1 MRSGTRPGKGRK
13 NSIRGRHKRPSQ
25 VQKVAQRAGMA
36 APAIAVSGALAAAPQ
51 LLAAAPAGAATLAAT
66 HPTQVTQATH
76 AAQPAQATT
85 VSLDAASQRAD
96 QAQRMYTVRSGNT
109 LSGIAKRFYGHPSDW
124 AYLAHVNKSTIKNPD
139 LIFAGEQVAV
149 PTDPPAS
156 VRNGTYLA
164 KHAKT
169 AASSSTTQTNAT
181 STADTTSTSA
191 TQSSSSSSSSV
202 TAEVQKDVADGNN
215 LLAIGQFLV
224 GNGYSKAAAAG
235 IASCIDG
242 ESEGNPESVGDGG
255 GGLIGWTPLS
265 SAQPSAN
272 IVTGNVEQDMLNQ
285 LNDILFYNSNEI
297 GQSAV
302 NQLNAIS
309 DPVSAADFYSQNFE
323 RPAVTDSDVVPSVA
337 QQIFSDLGG

>member
-1 MRSGTRPGKGRK
+1 
-13 NSIRGRHKRPSQ
+13 
-25 VQKVAQRAGMA
+25 
-36 APAIAVSGALAAAPQ
+36 
-51 LLAAAPAGAATLAAT
+51 
-66 HPTQVTQATH
+66 
-76 AAQPAQATT
+76 
-85 VSLDAASQRAD
+85 
-96 QAQRMYTVRSGNT
+96 
-109 LSGIAKRFYGHPSDW
+109 
-124 AYLAHVNKSTIKNPD
+124 
-139 LIFAGEQVAV
+139 VAV

-169 AASSSTTQTNAT
+169 AASTSTSQISATN
-181 STADTTSTSA
+181 TADTTSTSA

-265 SAQPSAN
+265 SAQPNAN

-309 DPVSAADFYSQNFE
+309 DPVSAADFFSQNFE

>member
-1 MRSGTRPGKGRK
+1 
-13 NSIRGRHKRPSQ
+13 
-25 VQKVAQRAGMA
+25 MA
-36 APAIAVSGALAAAPQ
+36 APAIAVTGALAAAPQ
-51 LLAAAPAGAATLAAT
+51 LLAAAPAGAVTLAAT
-66 HPTQVTQATH
+66 HPAQVAQATH

-169 AASSSTTQTNAT
+169 AASSSTTQISATN
-181 STADTTSTSA
+181 TADTTSTSA
-191 TQSSSSSSSSV
+191 TQSTSSSSSSV

-265 SAQPSAN
+265 SAQPNAN
-272 IVTGNVEQDMLNQ
+272 IVTGNVAQDMLNQ

-297 GQSAV
+297 GQSQV

-309 DPVSAADFYSQNFE
+309 DPVAAADFYSQNFE

>member
-1 MRSGTRPGKGRK
+1 
-13 NSIRGRHKRPSQ
+13 
-25 VQKVAQRAGMA
+25 MA
-36 APAIAVSGALAAAPQ
+36 APAIAVTGALAAAPQ

-66 HPTQVTQATH
+66 HPTEVTQATH
-76 AAQPAQATT
+76 AAQPARATT

-109 LSGIAKRFYGHPSDW
+109 LSGIAKRFYGHASDW
-124 AYLAHVNKSTIKNPD
+124 AYLDHVNKSTIGKDPN
-139 LIFAGEQVAV
+139 LIFGGERLAV

-169 AASSSTTQTNAT
+169 AASTSTTQLDATN
-181 STADTTSTSA
+181 TADTTSTSA
-191 TQSSSSSSSSV
+191 AQSSSSV

-242 ESEGNPESVGDGG
+242 ESRGNPESVGDGG

-265 SAQPSAN
+265 SAQPNAN
-272 IVTGNVEQDMLNQ
+272 IVTGNVEQDMMNQ
-285 LNDILFYNSNEI
+285 LNDILFYNSHEI

-302 NQLNAIS
+302 NQLNSIS
-309 DPVSAADFYSQNFE
+309 DPVAAADFFSQNFE

>member
-1 MRSGTRPGKGRK
+1 
-13 NSIRGRHKRPSQ
+13 
-25 VQKVAQRAGMA
+25 MA
-36 APAIAVSGALAAAPQ
+36 APAIAVTGALAAAPQ

-66 HPTQVTQATH
+66 HPSEVTQATH
-76 AAQPAQATT
+76 AAQPARATT
-85 VSLDAASQRAD
+85 VSLDAVSQRAD

-169 AASSSTTQTNAT
+169 AASTSTSQISATN
-181 STADTTSTSA
+181 TADTTSTSA

-265 SAQPSAN
+265 SAQPNAN
-272 IVTGNVEQDMLNQ
+272 IVTGNVGQDMLNQ

-309 DPVSAADFYSQNFE
+309 DPVSAADFFSQNFE

>member
-1 MRSGTRPGKGRK
+1 MRSGTRPGKGTK
-13 NSIRGRHKRPSQ
+13 NCSRGRHKRPSQ
-25 VQKVAQRAGMA
+25 VQKAAQRAGMA
-36 APAIAVSGALAAAPQ
+36 APAIAVTGALAAAPQ

-66 HPTQVTQATH
+66 HPTQVAQATH
-76 AAQPAQATT
+76 AAQPTRATT

-109 LSGIAKRFYGHPSDW
+109 LSGIANRFYGHPSDW
-124 AYLAHVNKSTIKNPD
+124 AYLAHVNKSTVKNPD

-169 AASSSTTQTNAT
+169 AASTSTTQVNAT
-181 STADTTSTSA
+181 NTADTTSTSA

-265 SAQPSAN
+265 SAQPNAN

-302 NQLNAIS
+302 SQLNAIS
-309 DPVSAADFYSQNFE
+309 DPVAAADFYSQNFE
-323 RPAVTDSDVVPSVA
+323 RPAVTDSDVVSSVA

>member
-1 MRSGTRPGKGRK
+1 
-13 NSIRGRHKRPSQ
+13 
-25 VQKVAQRAGMA
+25 MA
-36 APAIAVSGALAAAPQ
+36 APAVAAAGALAAAPQ
-51 LLAAAPAGAATLAAT
+51 LLSAAPAAAAT
-66 HPTQVTQATH
+66 QVATH
-76 AAQPAQATT
+76 ATQTTQTTQTARATMA
-85 VSLDAASQRAD
+85 SLDSAQQRAD
-96 QAQRMYTVRSGNT
+96 QAQRIYTVRAGNT
-109 LSGIAKRFYGHPSDW
+109 LSGIAQRFYGHASDW
-124 AYLAHVNKSTIKNPD
+124 AYLYDVNKSEISNPD
-139 LIFAGEQVAV
+139 LIFPGERLSV

-156 VRNGTYLA
+156 VRNGTYKA

-169 AASSSTTQTNAT
+169 TASTTELNAT
-181 STADTTSTSA
+181 NTADTTSTSA
-191 TQSSSSSSSSV
+191 TQSTSSSSSSV
-202 TAEVQKDVADGNN
+202 TAQVEQDVANGNN

-242 ESEGNPESVGDGG
+242 ESGGNPESEGDGG

-272 IVTGNVEQDMLNQ
+272 VITGNVEQDMLTQ

-302 NQLNAIS
+302 NQLNSIS
-309 DPVSAADFYSQNFE
+309 DPVAAADFYSQNFE

>member
-1 MRSGTRPGKGRK
+1 
-13 NSIRGRHKRPSQ
+13 
-25 VQKVAQRAGMA
+25 MA
-36 APAIAVSGALAAAPQ
+36 APAIAVTGALAAAPQ

-66 HPTQVTQATH
+66 HPSEVTQATH
-76 AAQPAQATT
+76 AAQPARATT
-85 VSLDAASQRAD
+85 VSLDAVSQRAD

-169 AASSSTTQTNAT
+169 AASTSTSQISATN
-181 STADTTSTSA
+181 TADTTSTSA

-265 SAQPSAN
+265 SAQPNAN

-309 DPVSAADFYSQNFE
+309 DPVSAADFFSQNFE

>member
-1 MRSGTRPGKGRK
+1 
-13 NSIRGRHKRPSQ
+13 
-25 VQKVAQRAGMA
+25 MA
-36 APAIAVSGALAAAPQ
+36 APAIAVTGALAAAPQ
-51 LLAAAPAGAATLAAT
+51 LLAAAPAGAATLAAA
-66 HPTQVTQATH
+66 HPAEVTQATH
-76 AAQPAQATT
+76 AAQPARATT

-169 AASSSTTQTNAT
+169 AASTSTSQISATN
-181 STADTTSTSA
+181 TADTTSTSA

-265 SAQPSAN
+265 SAQPNAN

-309 DPVSAADFYSQNFE
+309 DPVSAADFFSQNFE

>member
-1 MRSGTRPGKGRK
+1 
-13 NSIRGRHKRPSQ
+13 
-25 VQKVAQRAGMA
+25 MA

-66 HPTQVTQATH
+66 HATQVTQATY
-76 AAQPAQATT
+76 AAQPARSST

-139 LIFAGEQVAV
+139 LIFGGEQLAV

-164 KHAKT
+164 KHAKA
-169 AASSSTTQTNAT
+169 AASSSTTQVNAT
-181 STADTTSTSA
+181 NTADTTSTSA

-265 SAQPSAN
+265 SAQPNAN

-309 DPVSAADFYSQNFE
+309 DPVAAADFYSQNFE

>member
-1 MRSGTRPGKGRK
+1 MRSGTRPGKGTK
-13 NSIRGRHKRPSQ
+13 NSSRGRHKRPSQ

-76 AAQPAQATT
+76 AAQPARPTS
-85 VSLDAASQRAD
+85 VSLDSASQRAD

-109 LSGIAKRFYGHPSDW
+109 LSGIAKRFYGHASDW
-124 AYLAHVNKSTIKNPD
+124 AYLDHVNKSTIGKDPN
-139 LIFAGEQVAV
+139 LIFGGERLAV

-169 AASSSTTQTNAT
+169 AASTSTTQLDATN
-181 STADTTSTSA
+181 TADTTSTSA
-191 TQSSSSSSSSV
+191 AQSSSSV

-242 ESEGNPESVGDGG
+242 ESRGNPESVGDGG

-265 SAQPSAN
+265 SAQPDAN
-272 IVTGNVEQDMLNQ
+272 IVTGNVEQDMMNQ
-285 LNDILFYNSNEI
+285 LNDILFYNSHEI

-302 NQLNAIS
+302 NQLNSIS
-309 DPVSAADFYSQNFE
+309 DPVAAADFFSQNFE

>member
-1 MRSGTRPGKGRK
+1 
-13 NSIRGRHKRPSQ
+13 
-25 VQKVAQRAGMA
+25 MA
-36 APAIAVSGALAAAPQ
+36 APAVAAAGALAATPQ
-51 LLAAAPAGAATLAAT
+51 LLAAAPAAAATQAAT
-66 HPTQVTQATH
+66 HATHVTQAVHT
-76 AAQPAQATT
+76 ARATT
-85 VSLDAASQRAD
+85 TSLDAAAQQAD

-109 LSGIAKRFYGHPSDW
+109 LSGIAKRFYGHGSDW
-124 AYLAHVNKSTIKNPD
+124 AYLYHVNKSTIGKDPN
-139 LIFAGEQVAV
+139 LIFAGERLAV

-169 AASSSTTQTNAT
+169 AASTSTTQLDATN
-181 STADTTSTSA
+181 TADTTSTST
-191 TQSSSSSSSSV
+191 TQTSSSSV

-242 ESEGNPESVGDGG
+242 ESRGNPESVGDGG

-265 SAQPSAN
+265 SAQPNAN
-272 IVTGNVEQDMLNQ
+272 VITGNVEQDMLTQ

-297 GQSAV
+297 GQSSV
-302 NQLNAIS
+302 NQLNSIS
-309 DPVSAADFYSQNFE
+309 DPVAAADFYSQNFE

>member
-1 MRSGTRPGKGRK
+1 MRSGTRPSKGRK
-13 NSIRGRHKRPSQ
+13 NRSKGRHKRPSQ
-25 VQKVAQRAGMA
+25 VQKVAKRAGMA

-51 LLAAAPAGAATLAAT
+51 LLAAAPAGAAAQAAT
-66 HPTQVTQATH
+66 QAAHTTQTTQAT
-76 AAQPAQATT
+76 AA
-85 VSLDAASQRAD
+85 SLDSVQQRAD
-96 QAQRMYTVRSGNT
+96 QAQRMYTVRSGDT
-109 LSGIAKRFYGHPSDW
+109 LSGIAQRFYHHASDW
-124 AYLAHVNKSTIKNPD
+124 VYLAHVNKSTISNPN
-139 LIFAGEQVAV
+139 LIITGQQIAV

-156 VRNGTYLA
+156 VRNGTYAA
-164 KHAKT
+164 KHAKAT
-169 AASSSTTQTNAT
+169 SSSTTELHATN
-181 STADTTSTSA
+181 TADTTSTSA
-191 TQSSSSSSSSV
+191 TQSSSSSV
-202 TAEVQKDVADGNN
+202 TAQVQQDVANGNN

-265 SAQPSAN
+265 SAQPNAN
-272 IVTGNVEQDMLNQ
+272 VITGNVEQDMLTQ

-302 NQLNAIS
+302 NQLNSIS
-309 DPVSAADFYSQNFE
+309 DPVAAADFYSQNFE

-337 QQIFSDLGG
+337 EQIFSDLGG

>member
-1 MRSGTRPGKGRK
+1 
-13 NSIRGRHKRPSQ
+13 
-25 VQKVAQRAGMA
+25 MA

-76 AAQPAQATT
+76 AAQPARATT

-96 QAQRMYTVRSGNT
+96 QAQRMYAVRSGNT

-169 AASSSTTQTNAT
+169 AASSSTTQINAT

-191 TQSSSSSSSSV
+191 TQSSSSSV

-215 LLAIGQFLV
+215 LLAIGQFLA

-265 SAQPSAN
+265 SAQPNAN

-309 DPVSAADFYSQNFE
+309 DPVAAADFYSQNFE

>member
-1 MRSGTRPGKGRK
+1 
-13 NSIRGRHKRPSQ
+13 
-25 VQKVAQRAGMA
+25 
-36 APAIAVSGALAAAPQ
+36 
-51 LLAAAPAGAATLAAT
+51 
-66 HPTQVTQATH
+66 
-76 AAQPAQATT
+76 
-85 VSLDAASQRAD
+85 
-96 QAQRMYTVRSGNT
+96 MYTVRSGNT

-169 AASSSTTQTNAT
+169 AASTSKTQINAT
-181 STADTTSTSA
+181 NTADTTSTSA

-215 LLAIGQFLV
+215 LLAIGQFLA

-265 SAQPSAN
+265 SAQPNSN

-309 DPVSAADFYSQNFE
+309 DPVAAADFYSQNFE

>member
-1 MRSGTRPGKGRK
+1 
-13 NSIRGRHKRPSQ
+13 
-25 VQKVAQRAGMA
+25 MA

-66 HPTQVTQATH
+66 HATQVTQATY
-76 AAQPAQATT
+76 AAQPARSST

-139 LIFAGEQVAV
+139 LIFGGEQLAV

-164 KHAKT
+164 KHAKA
-169 AASSSTTQTNAT
+169 AASSSTTQVNAT
-181 STADTTSTSA
+181 NTADTTSTSA

-265 SAQPSAN
+265 SAQPNAN

-309 DPVSAADFYSQNFE
+309 DPVSAADFFSQNFE

>member
-1 MRSGTRPGKGRK
+1 MRSGTRPSKGRK
-13 NSIRGRHKRPSQ
+13 SSKGRHKRPSQ
-25 VQKVAQRAGMA
+25 VQKVAKRAGMA

-51 LLAAAPAGAATLAAT
+51 LLAAAPAAAAA
-66 HPTQVTQATH
+66 QAATQATH
-76 AAQPAQATT
+76 TTQATAA
-85 VSLDAASQRAD
+85 SLDSVQQQAD
-96 QAQRMYTVRSGNT
+96 QAQRMYTVRSGDT
-109 LSGIAKRFYGHPSDW
+109 LSGLAQRFYRHASDW
-124 AYLAHVNKSTIKNPD
+124 VYLAHVNKSTISNPN
-139 LIFAGEQVAV
+139 LIITGEQIAV

-156 VRNGTYLA
+156 VRNGTYAA
-164 KHAKT
+164 KHAKAT
-169 AASSSTTQTNAT
+169 SSSTTELHATN
-181 STADTTSTSA
+181 TADTTSTSA
-191 TQSSSSSSSSV
+191 TPSSSSSV
-202 TAEVQKDVADGNN
+202 TAQVQQDVANGNN

-265 SAQPSAN
+265 SAQPNAN
-272 IVTGNVEQDMLNQ
+272 VITGNVGQDMLTQ

-302 NQLNAIS
+302 NQLNSIS
-309 DPVSAADFYSQNFE
+309 DPVAAADFYSQNFE

>member
-1 MRSGTRPGKGRK
+1 
-13 NSIRGRHKRPSQ
+13 
-25 VQKVAQRAGMA
+25 MA
-36 APAIAVSGALAAAPQ
+36 APAIAVTGALAAAPQ

-76 AAQPAQATT
+76 AAQPARPTS
-85 VSLDAASQRAD
+85 VSLDSASQRAD

-109 LSGIAKRFYGHPSDW
+109 LSGIAKRFYGHASDW
-124 AYLAHVNKSTIKNPD
+124 AYLDHVNKSTIGKDPN
-139 LIFAGEQVAV
+139 LIFGGERLAV

-169 AASSSTTQTNAT
+169 AASTSTTQLDATN
-181 STADTTSTSA
+181 TADTTSTSA
-191 TQSSSSSSSSV
+191 AQSSSSV

-242 ESEGNPESVGDGG
+242 ESRGNPESVGDGG

-265 SAQPSAN
+265 SAQPNAN
-272 IVTGNVEQDMLNQ
+272 IVTGNVEQDMMNQ
-285 LNDILFYNSNEI
+285 LNDILFYNSHEI

-302 NQLNAIS
+302 NQLNSIS
-309 DPVSAADFYSQNFE
+309 DPVAAADFFSQNFE

>member
-1 MRSGTRPGKGRK
+1 
-13 NSIRGRHKRPSQ
+13 
-25 VQKVAQRAGMA
+25 MA
-36 APAIAVSGALAAAPQ
+36 APAIAVTGALAAAPQ

-66 HPTQVTQATH
+66 HATQPTQATH
-76 AAQPAQATT
+76 AAQPARATT

-169 AASSSTTQTNAT
+169 AASTSTTKLDAT

-191 TQSSSSSSSSV
+191 TQSSSSSV

-215 LLAIGQFLV
+215 LLAIGQFLA

-265 SAQPSAN
+265 SAQPDAN
-272 IVTGNVEQDMLNQ
+272 VVTGNVEQDMMTQ
-285 LNDILFYNSNEI
+285 LNDILFYNSHEI

-309 DPVSAADFYSQNFE
+309 DPVAAADFFSQNFE

>member
-1 MRSGTRPGKGRK
+1 
-13 NSIRGRHKRPSQ
+13 
-25 VQKVAQRAGMA
+25 MA

-66 HPTQVTQATH
+66 HPTEVTQATH
-76 AAQPAQATT
+76 AAQPARATT

-124 AYLAHVNKSTIKNPD
+124 AYLAHVNRSTIKNPD

-169 AASSSTTQTNAT
+169 AASSSTTQISATN
-181 STADTTSTSA
+181 TADTTSTSA
-191 TQSSSSSSSSV
+191 TQSSSSSV

-242 ESEGNPESVGDGG
+242 ESRGNPESVGDGG

-265 SAQPSAN
+265 SAQPDAN
-272 IVTGNVEQDMLNQ
+272 IVTGNVEQDMMNQ
-285 LNDILFYNSNEI
+285 LNDILFYNSHEI

-302 NQLNAIS
+302 NQLNSIS
-309 DPVSAADFYSQNFE
+309 DPVAAADFFSQNFE